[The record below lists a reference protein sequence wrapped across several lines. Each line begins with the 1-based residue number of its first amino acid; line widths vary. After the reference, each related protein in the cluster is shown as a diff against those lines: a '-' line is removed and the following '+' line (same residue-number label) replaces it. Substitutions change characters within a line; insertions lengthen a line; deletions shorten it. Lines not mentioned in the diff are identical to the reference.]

1 MTLEKEQKQQGYA
14 APADTS
20 NTLKVLNIS
29 ATLNA
34 KVECTDEDQ
43 IDPKRIA
50 KIYDSMAE
58 RFLTSG
64 LNVDAIRAQAQYYS
78 THPTTEAPMPLKY
91 SDFPTPLPEE
101 SVRLCLVFFQKAH
114 PELARHVST
123 AAKDIMQVLEKG
135 SSGSTKFKCHLTKE
149 SHYHVTL
156 FMTSQPHALRPDP
169 FNHEHYELDMTT
181 IEDISCMG
189 PTEEVLAREIETM
202 REVASTVPAPTL
214 QVHRILLADSG
225 TLLLCLIEK
234 SPQASIYSIR
244 KRFRERF
251 PGAPPKQ
258 STIYHASLGRII
270 TPEQIPHT
278 KREEIHTLCESWS
291 QCLQQ
296 YEFKVPT
303 VHHVRELQFTT
314 VEGPSIALP
323 FAQK

>member
-1 MTLEKEQKQQGYA
+1 MTRGKEQQGSAA
-14 APADTS
+14 APDTS
-20 NTLKVLNIS
+20 NTFKVLNIS

-43 IDPKRIA
+43 IDPTRIA

-78 THPTTEAPMPLKY
+78 THPTTEDPMPLKY

-123 AAKDIMQVLEKG
+123 AAKDIIQVLENHA
-135 SSGSTKFKCHLTKE
+135 GSTKFKCHLTKE

-181 IEDISCMG
+181 IEDISSMG
-189 PTEEVLAREIETM
+189 PTEEVLTREIETM

-234 SPQASIYSIR
+234 SPEASIYRIR

-258 STIYHASLGRII
+258 STIYHASLGRIT
-270 TPEQIPHT
+270 TPEQIPPT
-278 KREEIHTLCESWS
+278 VREEIHKLCDSWS

-323 FAQK
+323 FAQE